1 MIQEH
6 LYRREVT
13 LFLQEDT
20 RLEGINLCDVCLI
33 CPYDPLAQEILNLLS
48 TYEITVFCYSE
59 FHYFSLFP
67 FYLLGCCRMT
77 SISLLILCVLNWVII
92 FEMDYK
98 FRRPKY

>member
-20 RLEGINLCDVCLI
+20 RLEGNNLCDVCLI

-48 TYEITVFCYSE
+48 TY
-59 FHYFSLFP
+59 
-67 FYLLGCCRMT
+67 
-77 SISLLILCVLNWVII
+77 
-92 FEMDYK
+92 
-98 FRRPKY
+98 